1 MQSFSLRPGLEVC
14 RNDRVWHFRTRTLN
28 NGLQFTDAYGEIWNV
43 PEGEFYTLYEKR
55 ELLITPE
62 QSHLGVIPVTTN
74 APRDL
79 ATFAPNL
86 ADEALRRQKYLAA
99 LLDAD
104 GRLPPKDQ
112 LRPRI
117 SEIALGIADSK
128 PPPSPCTVYR
138 WLLTYRASRCVTRL
152 VPQHWMK
159 GRKAVIEGDVEDM
172 LLDVVNDVYLKP
184 ERLPISKVWWEFK
197 ERVESHNRGA
207 APSAVIDLP
216 SRSSVYRYVERLD
229 PYWVARARYGKS
241 VADMNSRIAATE
253 MQVKG
258 ILDRWEIDHTPLDVL
273 VVDPDTGKVI
283 GRPFMTVVL
292 DRASRMVMGYL
303 IHLGAPNTET
313 VLRVLDRAIRPKHEW
328 LSRHPQV
335 INTWPA
341 RGLPRLLFPDNA
353 AEFHAGN
360 VHLAFN
366 DLGIELMYPRTRG
379 PQMKGAVERFFRSL
393 NIDLIHCLPGTTRS
407 NVRDKGDYPS
417 EKFACLTLQKLD
429 ALILKW
435 IVDTYHQKPHRG
447 LRNKTPM
454 EVWKDGESEKV
465 IHLPTD
471 LDSLEC
477 ILAMRDQKVL
487 QHYGID
493 FPGLRYNSPELG
505 PLRQRLAP
513 GEKIEIRYR
522 DELGHIWVYNKPR
535 EQFIK
540 VPCTNMDAVGLSRD
554 IYDRARELVRKEGK
568 DAENFSLAHRAYQQ
582 IMAEVEVAKQSNK
595 LRQRRNAAK
604 TETDKEGR
612 PRQKVMPDAGLAG
625 VAKTDIPAFE
635 IDDGDLEGF
644 AVRTNK

>member
-1 MQSFSLRPGLEVC
+1 MQSFSLKPGLEVC

-28 NGLQFTDAYGEIWNV
+28 NCLQFSDAYGEIWNV
-43 PEGEFYTLYEKR
+43 SESEFYTLYEKR
-55 ELLITPE
+55 ELVITPE
-62 QSHLGVIPVTTN
+62 QSHLGVIPAITN

-86 ADEALRRQKYLAA
+86 VDEALRRQKYLAA

-112 LRPRI
+112 LQARI
-117 SEIALGIADSK
+117 SEIALAVSDPK
-128 PPPSPCTVYR
+128 APPSPCTVYR

-159 GRKAVIEGDVEDM
+159 GRKAVIEGDVEDV
-172 LLDVVNDVYLKP
+172 LLETINDVYLKP

-197 ERVESHNRGA
+197 ARIESHNRAA
-207 APSAVIDLP
+207 APSAVITLP

-229 PYWVARARYGKS
+229 PYFVTRARYGKA
-241 VADMNSRIAATE
+241 VADMNSRVAATE

-313 VLRVLDRAIRPKHEW
+313 VLRVLDRSIRPKHEW
-328 LSRHPQV
+328 LSRHPEV
-335 INTWPA
+335 INAWPA

-366 DLGIELMYPRTRG
+366 DLGIELMYPRTRA
-379 PQMKGAVERFFRSL
+379 PQMKGAVERFFRSI
-393 NIDLIHCLPGTTRS
+393 NIDLFHCLPGTTRS
-407 NVRDKGDYPS
+407 NIRDKGDYPS
-417 EKFACLTLQKLD
+417 EKFACLTLQELD

-435 IVDTYHQKPHRG
+435 IVDDYHQKPHRG
-447 LRNKTPM
+447 LWNKTPM

-465 IHLPTD
+465 IHLPAD

-487 QHYGID
+487 QHYGVD

-513 GEKIEIRYR
+513 GEKIEVRYR

-540 VPCTNMDAVGLSRD
+540 VPCTNKDAVGMSRD

-582 IMAEVEVAKQSNK
+582 IMADVEVAKQSNK

-604 TETDKEGR
+604 TEIDKEGL
-612 PRQKVMPDAGLAG
+612 PRQKVTPDVRLAG
-625 VAKTDIPAFE
+625 VAKTDVPAFKF
-635 IDDGDLEGF
+635 DDGDLEGF
-644 AVRTNK
+644 AVHTNK